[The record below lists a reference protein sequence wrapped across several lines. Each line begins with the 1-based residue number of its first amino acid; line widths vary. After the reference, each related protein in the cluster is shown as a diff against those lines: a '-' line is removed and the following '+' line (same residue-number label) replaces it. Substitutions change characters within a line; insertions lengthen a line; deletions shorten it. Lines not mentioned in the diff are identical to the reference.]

1 MNFAV
6 MNEPRLITVTR
17 TVTVNKRNKLR
28 LTDKYEFIT
37 SEKELHSQYIQSG
50 SRGPEKIR

>member
-17 TVTVNKRNKLR
+17 TVTVNKRNKFR
-28 LTDKYEFIT
+28 PTDKYEFIS
-37 SEKELHSQYIQSG
+37 SEKITVTLYTIWLKRS
-50 SRGPEKIR
+50 